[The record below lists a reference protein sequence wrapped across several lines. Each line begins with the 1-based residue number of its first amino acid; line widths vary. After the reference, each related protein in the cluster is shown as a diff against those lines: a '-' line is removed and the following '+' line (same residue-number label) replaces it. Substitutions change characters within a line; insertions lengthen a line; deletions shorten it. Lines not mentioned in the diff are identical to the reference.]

1 MLDVDP
7 PALGGQG
14 DAVQQSLDPPAR
26 RKMPHTHVLALG
38 PLLTD
43 EVGELGQ
50 GEPDGGGLRQWVALP
65 EAALV

>member
-1 MLDVDP
+1 
-7 PALGGQG
+7 
-14 DAVQQSLDPPAR
+14 
-26 RKMPHTHVLALG
+26 VLALG

-50 GEPDGGGLRQWVALP
+50 GEPDGGGVLRQWVALP